1 MAGPSTTLLNLLNGG
16 RKWTGKQATSDP
28 SFYSP
33 SDRWGQRANYPQS
46 PRAYYSDNSL
56 AKKQAPKAVQRAMA
70 ALGGNVPVPQRRPPN
85 PLPQGADVPI
95 PLQRPPMA
103 AQSLPHP
110 QSFAPPDALPA
121 SPVGDVQRGPDMLPP
136 SPVGGVERGPDLAGP
151 PQAAPGGYSGAMI
164 QNSMRPH
171 PAMAPPP
178 PGADPKGPRLQ
189 PPPFDSGR
197 FGDDG
202 QSQPPMT
209 PLDWIK
215 MMYGGG
221 GGGGGW

>member
-70 ALGGNVPVPQRRPPN
+70 ALGGNVPVPQQRPPN
-85 PLPQGADVPI
+85 PMPQGADVPI

-110 QSFAPPDALPA
+110 QSFAPPGPIGAA
-121 SPVGDVQRGPDMLPP
+121 PVMPVQRGPDSAQPYP
-136 SPVGGVERGPDLAGP
+136 TVPVE
-151 PQAAPGGYSGAMI
+151 
-164 QNSMRPH
+164 
-171 PAMAPPP
+171 
-178 PGADPKGPRLQ
+178 KGPRLPDPRGDIQ
-189 PPPFDSGR
+189 NMAPQGGGQPPFDMGR
-197 FGDDG
+197 FGDPADQQQG
-202 QSQPPMT
+202 QPMT
-209 PLDWIK
+209 PLDWIR
-215 MMYGGG
+215 MMYGGADPGGGG